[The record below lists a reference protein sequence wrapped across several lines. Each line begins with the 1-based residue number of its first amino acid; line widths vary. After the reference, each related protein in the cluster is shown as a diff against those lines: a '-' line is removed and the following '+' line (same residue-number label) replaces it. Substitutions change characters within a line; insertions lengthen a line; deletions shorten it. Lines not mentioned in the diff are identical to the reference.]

1 MTASTMEMDRVQV
14 NKRVGLE
21 IKAWLARRELR
32 QVDIAQALGLS
43 QGAVSQRLM
52 GRVSFS
58 VEELLAVA
66 GLLEITLADLL
77 GSGLLNAQ
85 GPRPATQDEGLQK
98 LPRLDSNQQPFD

>member
-1 MTASTMEMDRVQV
+1 MTTSMVELDRIQV

-21 IKAWLARRELR
+21 IKSWLARRELR
-32 QVDIAQALGLS
+32 QVDLAQALGLS

-58 VEELLAVA
+58 MEELILVT
-66 GLLEITLADLL
+66 GLLEVTLADLL

-85 GPRPATQDEGLQK
+85 GPRSAPRNEGLSK

>member
-1 MTASTMEMDRVQV
+1 MEMDRVQV

-85 GPRPATQDEGLQK
+85 GPRPATQDEGLSE

>member
-1 MTASTMEMDRVQV
+1 MVEMDRVRV
-14 NKRVGLE
+14 NKQVGLE
-21 IKAWLARRELR
+21 IKSWLARRELR
-32 QVDIAQALGLS
+32 QVDLAHALGLS

-58 VEELLAVA
+58 VEELLVVA

-77 GSGLLNAQ
+77 GSDLLNAQ
-85 GPRPATQDEGLQK
+85 GPRPATQDEGLSK